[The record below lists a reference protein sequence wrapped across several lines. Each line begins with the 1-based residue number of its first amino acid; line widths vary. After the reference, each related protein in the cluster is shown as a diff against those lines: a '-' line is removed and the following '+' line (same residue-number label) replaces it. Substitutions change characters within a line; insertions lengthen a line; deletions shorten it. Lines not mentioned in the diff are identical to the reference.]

1 MDTDREILEKGT
13 ATENFPHKE
22 LSRQIIGAA
31 FEVHKELGHGF
42 LEKVY
47 ERALQVELLQRG
59 VKSETQKPIKVKY
72 KGVIVG
78 DYIADL
84 VVEDKVIVELKAEE
98 NYNKQHEAQLLNEL
112 KATGTRVGLLVNFGK
127 EGCEFK
133 RMVM

>member
-1 MDTDREILEKGT
+1 MDTDREIQKEGT
-13 ATENFPHKE
+13 ALESFPHKE
-22 LSRQIIGAA
+22 LTKQIIGAA
-31 FEVHKELGHGF
+31 FEVHKELGYGF

-78 DYIADL
+78 DYVADL
-84 VVEDKVIVELKAEE
+84 LVDDKVLVELKAEE
-98 NYNKQHEAQLLNEL
+98 RYNKQHEAQLLNEL
-112 KATGTRVGLLVNFGK
+112 KATGIKIGLLINFGK

-133 RMVM
+133 RMAM